1 MLPTKIYCSHTYHA
15 CTYHIVLFSLLSLV
29 LMGATQ
35 PFVMVSSMLG
45 LVVAPTAAMQQQKL
59 TQVVALD
66 QTNDRMES
74 EVELLEAENARLTA
88 QVQEMEKTVSQ

>member
-1 MLPTKIYCSHTYHA
+1 
-15 CTYHIVLFSLLSLV
+15 
-29 LMGATQ
+29 MGATQ

-88 QVQEMEKTVSQ
+88 QVQQMEKTVSQ

>member
-1 MLPTKIYCSHTYHA
+1 
-15 CTYHIVLFSLLSLV
+15 
-29 LMGATQ
+29 MGATQ